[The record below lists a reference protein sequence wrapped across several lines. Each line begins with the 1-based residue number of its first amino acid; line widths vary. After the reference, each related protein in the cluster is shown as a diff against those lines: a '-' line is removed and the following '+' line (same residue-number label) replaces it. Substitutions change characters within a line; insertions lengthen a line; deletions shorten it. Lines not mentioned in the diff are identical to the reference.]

1 MNKPKGERLRR
12 SILIFIGVM
21 VLCYIG
27 GYVSGMI
34 GGRIRRADLNIETKK
49 EMIYGGLTAVTPML
63 YAGINVLFFAISYVL
78 LGKYIRQAK
87 VWDGEDEVYIKA
99 VENGFSDICSIG
111 GIVMILNF
119 MLFTTCLFLGTRDGV
134 TEDIQDQIYLLSMGT
149 LIISL
154 ILFSVQQAL
163 ILKHIKRINPEKK
176 GNLFTLNF
184 HKTWMESC
192 DEAQKM
198 IVYRSGYRA
207 YLAVNIVCVIC
218 YCVLLVLEI
227 VLQTGLVPIVLVGV
241 IWLVNAIAFAG
252 ENKKLD
258 Q

>member
-1 MNKPKGERLRR
+1 MDKRKNEHLLRA
-12 SILIFIGVM
+12 ILIFAGFM
-21 VLCYIG
+21 VLCYMG
-27 GYVSGMI
+27 GYVTGVISGHVRQL
-34 GGRIRRADLNIETKK
+34 GLNMEAIKRL
-49 EMIYGGLTAVTPML
+49 IYEALTAVIPLL
-63 YAGINVLFFAISYVL
+63 YVGINVIFFVVSYVM
-78 LGKYIRQAK
+78 LGKYIRKAK
-87 VWDGEDEVYIKA
+87 VWNGEDEVYIKV

-119 MLFTTCLFLGTRDGV
+119 MLFTTCLFLGTRDGMI
-134 TEDIQDQIYLLSMGT
+134 EEMRDQVYLLSMGT
-149 LIISL
+149 LTISL

-184 HKTWMESC
+184 HKTWMASC

-198 IVYRSGYRA
+198 IVYRSGYKA
-207 YLAVNIVCVIC
+207 YLAVNIACVIC

>member
-1 MNKPKGERLRR
+1 MNKPQGERLRR

-21 VLCYIG
+21 VLCFIG
-27 GYVSGMI
+27 GYISGMI
-34 GGRIRRADLNIETKK
+34 SGRIRRAGLNIGTIK
-49 EMIYGGLTAVTPML
+49 EIIYGGLTAVIPIL
-63 YAGINVLFFAISYVL
+63 YVGINVIFFVFSYVL

-111 GIVMILNF
+111 GIIMILNF
-119 MLFTTCLFLGTRDGV
+119 MLFATCLFLGTRDGV
-134 TEDIQDQIYLLSMGT
+134 TGEIQDQIYLLSMST

-163 ILKHIKRINPEKK
+163 ILKHIKRVNPEKK

-184 HKTWMESC
+184 YKTWMASC

-198 IVYRSGYRA
+198 IVYRSGYKA
-207 YLAVNIVCVIC
+207 YLAVNIACLIC

-227 VLQTGLVPIVLVGV
+227 VLQTGLVPIVMIGG